1 MKVLFCIGVRP
12 ELKTVYTS
20 SLPEDL
26 ELIFPD
32 ELSEENLLHYAPDVD
47 IAVGYKF
54 SREFLIHAKKLIHI
68 QVPWTG
74 AEHLDYDLL
83 NEKEFSHITV
93 SNSHSNSLAIAEHA
107 VALMISAAKNIVYR
121 DSFMRKGD
129 WTPRYNDVTS
139 QWLTGKT
146 CGIIGYG
153 AIGKKVAHILREGF
167 NMQIMAIK
175 RDNPEVHSDET
186 LFSGTLDSLDHVFK
200 NSDYIL
206 IALPLT
212 HETKGL
218 ISEKQLNL
226 LKENVVLVNVGRG
239 KVIDEESLYKFLNKK
254 KMGGVGLD
262 VWYNYPKDNKNPK
275 DTYQNYPFEELPFLV
290 MSPHSAFKIE
300 NREIPFTK
308 DIIENL
314 IAVYKGK
321 QPENQIHLDR
331 GY

>member
-1 MKVLFCIGVRP
+1 
-12 ELKTVYTS
+12 
-20 SLPEDL
+20 
-26 ELIFPD
+26 
-32 ELSEENLLHYAPDVD
+32 
-47 IAVGYKF
+47 
-54 SREFLIHAKKLIHI
+54 
-68 QVPWTG
+68 
-74 AEHLDYDLL
+74 
-83 NEKEFSHITV
+83 
-93 SNSHSNSLAIAEHA
+93 
-107 VALMISAAKNIVYR
+107 
-121 DSFMRKGD
+121 
-129 WTPRYNDVTS
+129 
-139 QWLTGKT
+139 
-146 CGIIGYG
+146 
-153 AIGKKVAHILREGF
+153 
-167 NMQIMAIK
+167 MAIK
-175 RDNPEVHSDET
+175 RNNPEVHSDET
-186 LFSGTLDSLDHVFK
+186 LFSGTLDSLDHVLK

-226 LKENVVLVNVGRG
+226 LKENAVLVNVGRG

-262 VWYNYPKDNKNPK
+262 VWYNYPKDSKKPK

-321 QPENQIHLDR
+321 QPENQIYLDR